1 WVSELK
7 CHRCPICSVF
17 CIVAIAPGM
26 KEFDRTIIKRVF
38 LKSGARKCFLID
50 KDIVSSSS
58 LNIADKQEDTVI
70 AGCRLALK
78 EVNILDKVFKEER
91 TITIKF

>member
-1 WVSELK
+1 
-7 CHRCPICSVF
+7 
-17 CIVAIAPGM
+17 M
-26 KEFDRTIIKRVF
+26 
-38 LKSGARKCFLID
+38 ID